1 MEIDIRQ
8 KLLMRDEGFKA
19 IPYLD
24 SEGNETIGIGWN
36 IKALPMTLRQALYI
50 NRDHIAYFEN
60 LLMIRVS
67 FYSKL
72 DPVRQY
78 VLINMAFNMGI
89 DGLLGF
95 KRMLLMMELNDFEGA
110 SKEMLNSKWAK
121 QVGTRAE
128 RLSRMIATG
137 AFPIGDDGDE

>member
-19 IPYLD
+19 LPYLD
-24 SEGNETIGIGWN
+24 SKGNETIGIGWN
-36 IKALPMTLRQALYI
+36 IKSLPMTLKQALYI

-60 LLMIRVS
+60 QLINKIS

-89 DGLLGF
+89 NGLLGF
-95 KRMLLMMELNDFEGA
+95 KDMLSMMVKGDFEGA
-110 SKEMLNSKWAK
+110 SKEIFRSVLAK
-121 QVGTRAE
+121 EEPSRVE

-137 AFPIGDDGDE
+137 AFPIGDDGGE